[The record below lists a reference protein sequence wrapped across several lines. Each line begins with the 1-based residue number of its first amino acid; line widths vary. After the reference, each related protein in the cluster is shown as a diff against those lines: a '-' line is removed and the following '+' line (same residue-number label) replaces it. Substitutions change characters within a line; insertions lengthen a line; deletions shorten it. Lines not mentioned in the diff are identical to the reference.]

1 MMLEDSLV
9 LDKLLKAYDKA
20 YYEGRPEQAILLKEQ
35 IEKLLGTLPT
45 LPKRVP
51 LKNQSKSWRK
61 QNGFNFKKWL
71 Q

>member
-35 IEKLLGTLPT
+35 IEQLFRTLPT
-45 LPKRVP
+45 IPKKSP
-51 LKNQSKSWRK
+51 TKKSK
-61 QNGFNFKKWL
+61 
-71 Q
+71 

>member
-20 YYEGRPEQAILLKEQ
+20 YYEGRPEQAVLLKEQ

-45 LPKRVP
+45 LPKKSP
-51 LKNQSKSWRK
+51 AKKSK
-61 QNGFNFKKWL
+61 
-71 Q
+71 

>member
-1 MMLEDSLV
+1 MLEDSLI

-35 IEKLLGTLPT
+35 IEQLFRTLPT
-45 LPKRVP
+45 IPKRSP
-51 LKNQSKSWRK
+51 AKNPSNSWRK
-61 QNGFNFKKWL
+61 QNGSNFKK